1 MTRKFVRYSPDVEQ
15 EEPDFEQTLQ
25 QVIDDMKQHMRG
37 SLKTEGI
44 GLVVR
49 NAHAKGYGLAR
60 ENLKSSVE
68 CRTNMRRASTP
79 NRDATKPWS
88 FLKRDQP
95 RWRRSVPWTDHW
107 HRAEDFRDRGK
118 NPSRR

>member
-1 MTRKFVRYSPDVEQ
+1 
-15 EEPDFEQTLQ
+15 
-25 QVIDDMKQHMRG
+25 MKQHMRG

-79 NRDATKPWS
+79 NRDATKPVRFS
-88 FLKRDQP
+88 NGTNHVGADQFIGP
-95 RWRRSVPWTDHW
+95 IAHQP
-107 HRAEDFRDRGK
+107 EDFGIEESSSGR
-118 NPSRR
+118 